1 MTVLV
6 DSNLPMYLV
15 GADHPNKVSAQR
27 RLDDL
32 ISMGERLVSDVEVLR
47 EILHRYKAIQWP
59 DAIQPASDA
68 VLGVVDEV
76 LPVDLAQVED
86 AKRIVLGSHG
96 LSARTRC
103 TSRSCKPM
111 RLSASSPS
119 TRTSTASR
127 ACHGSRE
134 SLRPPV
140 GRTGHASDA
149 RG

>member
-1 MTVLV
+1 VTVLV
-6 DSNLPMYLV
+6 DSNVPMYLV
-15 GADHPNKVSAQR
+15 GADHPNNDSAQR

-32 ISMGERLVSDVEVLR
+32 ISTGERLVTDVEVLR
-47 EILHRYKAIQWP
+47 AILHRYTASQRP
-59 DAIQPASDA
+59 DAIQPAFDA

-86 AKRIVLGSHG
+86 AKR
-96 LSARTRC
+96 
-103 TSRSCKPM
+103 
-111 RLSASSPS
+111 LSASSPS
-119 TRTSTASR
+119 TRTSTASP